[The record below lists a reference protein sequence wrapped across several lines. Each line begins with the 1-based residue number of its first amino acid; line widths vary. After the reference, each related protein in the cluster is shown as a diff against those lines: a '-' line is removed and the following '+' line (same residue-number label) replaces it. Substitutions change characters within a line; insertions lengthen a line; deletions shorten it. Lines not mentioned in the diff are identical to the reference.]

1 MKHDARKVVDGIR
14 ELIGIPSVSSA
25 DPALDMSNRA
35 VLERLA
41 DMLQAAGFRVEWL
54 AVAGQEGKFNLVATL
69 GDGPGGLVLSG
80 HSDTV
85 PYDEHAWSSDP
96 FTLTERDGRLYG
108 LGTADMKSFF
118 ALILA
123 AVAEHSARDLKRR
136 LIVVATA
143 DEETGMSGA
152 RALAE
157 SGPDLAD
164 VVLIGEPT
172 SLRPVRV
179 HKGII
184 AERIVLEGRSGHSS
198 NPALG
203 VSALD
208 GMRAVLNELA
218 ALREDLAAR
227 HRSDAFEVPYPTLN
241 FGRIQGGDNPNRICA
256 ECTLDIDCRF
266 LPGMSLDE
274 MRNGIRERVRRS
286 VGGSGLTVRV
296 EPLFHGIDA
305 MNTPADSDFVRAVER
320 LTGQE
325 AGAVAFATEA
335 PIFAAAGCEVVV
347 AGPGSI
353 DQAHQPDE
361 YLELAAI
368 PPAVDLLSRLIGR
381 YCKQSES

>member
-1 MKHDARKVVDGIR
+1 MKAQARKVVGDIR
-14 ELIGIPSVSSA
+14 ELVGVPSVSSG

-35 VLERLA
+35 VLERLS
-41 DMLQAAGFRVEWL
+41 DMLQSSGFRVEWL
-54 AVAGQEGKFNLVATL
+54 PVSGQEGKFNLVATL
-69 GDGPGGLVLSG
+69 GEGPGGLVFSG

-85 PYDEHAWSSDP
+85 PYDEHVWSSDP
-96 FTLTERDGRLYG
+96 FEVSERNGRLYG

-118 ALILA
+118 ALVLA
-123 AVAEHSARDLKRR
+123 AAAEHAARDLRR
-136 LIVVATA
+136 KLIVVATA

-157 SGPDLAD
+157 SGGRLAD

-179 HKGII
+179 HKGIFS
-184 AERIVLEGRSGHSS
+184 ERIALEGRSGHSS

-208 GMRAVLNELA
+208 GMRIVLNELA
-218 ALREDLAAR
+218 SLRDELARR
-227 HRSDAFEVPYPTLN
+227 HRSDDFEVPHPTLN
-241 FGRIQGGDNPNRICA
+241 FGRIRGGDNPNRICA

-266 LPGMSLDE
+266 LPGMLLDDVRSLV
-274 MRNGIRERVRRS
+274 RERVQRS
-286 VGGSGLTVRV
+286 IEGSGLALRF
-296 EPLFHGIDA
+296 EPLFGGIDA
-305 MNTPADSDFVRAVER
+305 MSTPGDSPFVRTVER

-335 PIFAAAGCEVVV
+335 PIFARAGCEVVV
-347 AGPGSI
+347 AGAGSI

-368 PPAVDLLSRLIGR
+368 PPAIGMLSKLIGE
-381 YCKQSES
+381 YCR